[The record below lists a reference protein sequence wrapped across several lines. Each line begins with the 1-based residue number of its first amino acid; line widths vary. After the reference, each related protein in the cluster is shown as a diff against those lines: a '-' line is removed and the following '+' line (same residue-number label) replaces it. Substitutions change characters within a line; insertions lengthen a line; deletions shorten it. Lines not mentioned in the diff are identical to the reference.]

1 MKKTFKGF
9 TLIECLIALAILGI
23 ASLTMAQIYAG
34 VARRNIK
41 NHSTNTSISNQ
52 MKFVESYSNS
62 STDAVIVKGDDVDA
76 STGNSSGSQYMKI
89 FEIKQPVDPSG
100 VFEVDNTKTY
110 SYSVDVYALHTRD
123 RSDTATTDGDVDLRY
138 RYVQGHTN

>member
-1 MKKTFKGF
+1 
-9 TLIECLIALAILGI
+9 
-23 ASLTMAQIYAG
+23 
-34 VARRNIK
+34 
-41 NHSTNTSISNQ
+41 

-89 FEIKQPVDPSG
+89 FEIKQSVDPSG